1 MQEEVEQ
8 DLAQEAASGGWLSDQ
23 SQLDRYAQLKLEADA
38 KTSKLASERS
48 TAATKLQA
56 RAGPPWGATPGL
68 PAWASPQ
75 LSGDFSFR
83 QGCITWMQAVTAI
96 APTGLAV
103 LTWPTHAGSQQRE
116 LQGCRLGRFSKH

>member
-56 RAGPPWGATPGL
+56 CAGPPRAPCLDCWPY
-68 PAWASPQ
+68 ASPQ
-75 LSGDFSFR
+75 LH
-83 QGCITWMQAVTAI
+83 
-96 APTGLAV
+96 GLDSASV
-103 LTWPTHAGSQQRE
+103 EAA
-116 LQGCRLGRFSKH
+116 SKLSPL

>member
-1 MQEEVEQ
+1 MSLSAVQEEVEQ

-56 RAGPPWGATPGL
+56 RAGPPWSAMPGVL
-68 PAWASPQ
+68 AWR
-75 LSGDFSFR
+75 LS
-83 QGCITWMQAVTAI
+83 A
-96 APTGLAV
+96 AP
-103 LTWPTHAGSQQRE
+103 
-116 LQGCRLGRFSKH
+116 